1 MSSTT
6 SPSTRPIFRLV
17 FHQQGTKT
25 TPLQLL
31 QTRFSHPTALSSTT
45 AQILRQRDV
54 VPGRR
59 IACFEW
65 VPTNDGLMG
74 PNSQPEK
81 LRVMVVAGTAV
92 AQART
97 NGEKGRATAGSVAV
111 HALTAKT
118 GHECSLDTA
127 KSNKYV
133 DPQIDSWIW
142 DRLSARKAAACSHC
156 RWSWLRR
163 ALKGAGGIAFGF
175 DWANPSTTNGLR
187 LVPGASK
194 ARTTPPLVQEETPQ
208 VKVASTPVVAINVV
222 GKGKRRGRRSMDSFG
237 GRLTW
242 WVLVAF
248 FLAVLG
254 GMSGVEGEPIPDC
267 GTYPVSPAAGY
278 NARTCGLRQAVD
290 TYINSGSTGSFG
302 LIQDWDVSLVTDM
315 SLVFKDKSN
324 FNADLSKWNVGAVTT
339 MQQSTLHVL

>member
-1 MSSTT
+1 M
-6 SPSTRPIFRLV
+6 
-17 FHQQGTKT
+17 
-25 TPLQLL
+25 
-31 QTRFSHPTALSSTT
+31 
-45 AQILRQRDV
+45 
-54 VPGRR
+54 
-59 IACFEW
+59 
-65 VPTNDGLMG
+65 
-74 PNSQPEK
+74 
-81 LRVMVVAGTAV
+81 MVVAGTAAAAV

-118 GHECSLDTA
+118 GHECSLGTA

-142 DRLSARKAAACSHC
+142 DRLSARKAAACSRC

-175 DWANPSTTNGLR
+175 DWTNPSTTNGLR

-242 WVLVAF
+242 WVLVAAF

-254 GMSGVEGEPIPDC
+254 GMTGVEGGAIPDC
-267 GTYPVSPAAGY
+267 TYSAWSD
-278 NARTCGLRQAVD
+278 RSCGIRQAVD
-290 TYINSGSTGSFG
+290 TYIEFGTTGSFG
-302 LIQDWDVSLVTDM
+302 LIQDWNVSLVTDM
-315 SLVFKDKSN
+315 SYVFYRKDN

-339 MQQSTLHVL
+339 MYRSTLHCITI